1 MNADQ
6 RSVFQKAAFSI
17 LSGDQAKAASDPK
30 LGEQHSG
37 GGQKLAGIRT
47 IDVTADGDVVLTH
60 EDGRKATETI
70 TSEGIFTPSS
80 RNLAP
85 ADVHDAV
92 LAAAMQAAAQ
102 LAVSP
107 P

>member
-37 GGQKLAGIRT
+37 GGQKLAEHPDHRRHGRWRRR
-47 IDVTADGDVVLTH
+47 AHARGRPQGDRDDLP
-60 EDGRKATETI
+60 G
-70 TSEGIFTPSS
+70 GMFTPSS

-102 LAVSP
+102 LS
-107 P
+107 